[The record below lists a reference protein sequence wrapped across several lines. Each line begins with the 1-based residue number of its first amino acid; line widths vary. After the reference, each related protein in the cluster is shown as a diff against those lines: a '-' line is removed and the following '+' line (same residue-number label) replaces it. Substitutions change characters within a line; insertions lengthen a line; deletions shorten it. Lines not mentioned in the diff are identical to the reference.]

1 MYVSKNSLHADEL
14 VHHVVV
20 DCKSYCAGNVVH
32 PIVLPIDCSMAL
44 KEGCV
49 VNLLLLVA

>member
-1 MYVSKNSLHADEL
+1 MYQRVLYIYADEL
-14 VHHVVV
+14 VHHMVV
-20 DCKSYCAGNVVH
+20 DYKSYCTGNVVH
-32 PIVLPIDCSMAL
+32 PIVLPINHSMAL